1 MKLSEK
7 PTDFLMLK
15 ARTSSQWDNC
25 DFVIV
30 EVSTSWQELMLR
42 RLALLE
48 DFKSDV
54 YFFSHVYWDAPE
66 GYFIYEHQQ
75 EDSIS
80 SFLADYQSEWCFIE
94 LKQDEL
100 DDLTIP
106 ENKLEA
112 HQIVLTASGGMHY
125 KAYGK
130 HSGESFWTESIDLPS
145 VLEKLKT

>member
-1 MKLSEK
+1 
-7 PTDFLMLK
+7 MLK
-15 ARTSSQWDNC
+15 ARTSSEWDNC

-30 EVSTSWQELMLR
+30 DLSKPWQDLMSG

-48 DFKSDV
+48 DFKNDA

-66 GYFIYEHQQ
+66 GYFIYEYQQ
-75 EDSIS
+75 KDSIS
-80 SFLADYQSEWCFIE
+80 SFLADYQSDWCFVE
-94 LKQDEL
+94 LKHGEL
-100 DDLTIP
+100 DAFTVA

-112 HQIVLTASGGMHY
+112 HQIVLTSSGGMHY

-145 VLEKLKT
+145 VLEKFKN